1 MCCVHLRG
9 PARRVYV
16 FNNLFSFG
24 KKLPSCL
31 YCKLSVM
38 RCLYYHVIHTKIIG
52 DVLNNFFPGQKVIM
66 VILGNLSS
74 PRCLKYHAIYTKF
87 IKGMFQQNFPPR
99 VKNLSWCL
107 VIAVHMFSCYLHI
120 KMPGEGGILPCYLHR
135 RYRSIFSKK
144 NPYGQSY
151 HGVSTSVIRCALRI
165 LPSIYT

>member
-1 MCCVHLRG
+1 MCCVYLRG

-52 DVLNNFFPGQKVIM
+52 DVLNNFFLGEKVIM

-74 PRCLKYHAIYTKF
+74 PPCLKYHAIYTKF
-87 IKGMFQQNFPPR
+87 IRGMFQQNFPP
-99 VKNLSWCL
+99 W
-107 VIAVHMFSCYLHI
+107 
-120 KMPGEGGILPCYLHR
+120 
-135 RYRSIFSKK
+135 SKT
-144 NPYGQSY
+144 Y
-151 HGVSTSVIRCALRI
+151 HGV
-165 LPSIYT
+165 

>member
-1 MCCVHLRG
+1 MFLTTYFPLV
-9 PARRVYV
+9 
-16 FNNLFSFG
+16 

-38 RCLYYHVIHTKIIG
+38 RCLYYHVIYTKIIG

-74 PRCLKYHAIYTKF
+74 PQCLKYHAIYTKF
-87 IKGMFQQNFPPR
+87 IRGMFQQIPLPPR